1 MSRQARES
9 HDLLLG
15 EWACLGLLYKKPS
28 HGFAIAARLKP
39 GSDIGRV
46 WSLTR
51 PLTYRALEQLQIH
64 GYVEESGEEA
74 GLAGGNRTLL
84 TITKPGRAIFRTW
97 INTPVVHLRDMRS
110 ELLLK
115 LVLADECGIDI
126 SDMLKTQRKNIK
138 TLQRNIESNLVGA
151 DKPDTVHQWRR
162 EIAEATLRF
171 IDSIK

>member
-1 MSRQARES
+1 
-9 HDLLLG
+9 
-15 EWACLGLLYKKPS
+15 
-28 HGFAIAARLKP
+28 
-39 GSDIGRV
+39 
-46 WSLTR
+46 LTR
-51 PLTYRALEQLQIH
+51 PLTYRALEQLQLH

-126 SDMLKTQRKNIK
+126 SEMLKSQRKNIK
-138 TLQRNIESNLVGA
+138 TLQRNIESSLVDS

>member
-15 EWACLGLLYKKPS
+15 EWACLGLLYEKPS

-39 GSDIGRV
+39 ESDIGRI

-51 PLTYRALEQLQIH
+51 PLTYRALEQLQVHSYI
-64 GYVEESGEEA
+64 EQSGEEV

-84 TITKPGRAIFRTW
+84 SVTKTGRAIFRTW
-97 INTPVVHLRDMRS
+97 INTPVIHLRDMRS

-115 LVLADECGIDI
+115 LSLADECGIDI
-126 SDMLKTQRKNIK
+126 ADMLKTQRKNIK
-138 TLQRNIESNLVGA
+138 TLQRNIESNLGDSGKNDAVL
-151 DKPDTVHQWRR
+151 VWRR

>member
-39 GSDIGRV
+39 ESDIGRI

-51 PLTYRALEQLQIH
+51 PLTYRALEQLQMH
-64 GYVEESGEEA
+64 GYIEQYGEEV

-84 TITKPGRAIFRTW
+84 SITKTGRAIFRTW
-97 INTPVVHLRDMRS
+97 SHTPVVHLRDMRS

-115 LVLADECGIDI
+115 LFLADECGIDI
-126 SDMLKTQRKNIK
+126 ADMLEMQRKNIK
-138 TLQRNIESNLVGA
+138 TLQQNIESNIRESGKNDAVLV
-151 DKPDTVHQWRR
+151 WRH

>member
-9 HDLLLG
+9 YDLLLG
-15 EWACLGLLYKKPS
+15 EWACLGLLYQKPS

-39 GSDIGRV
+39 GSDIGRI

-64 GYVEESGEEA
+64 SYVKESGEEA

-126 SDMLKTQRKNIK
+126 SDMLKAQRKDIK
-138 TLQRNIESNLVGA
+138 TLQQNIKSSLDGN
-151 DKPDTVHQWRR
+151 DKNDTVHKWRG

-171 IDSIK
+171 IDSLK

>member
-15 EWACLGLLYKKPS
+15 EWACLGLLYQKPS

-39 GSDIGRV
+39 GSDIGRI

-64 GYVEESGEEA
+64 GYVEEAGEEA

-84 TITKPGRAIFRTW
+84 TITKPGRAMFRTW

-126 SDMLKTQRKNIK
+126 AAMLKTQRKNIK
-138 TLQRNIESNLVGA
+138 TLLRNIENSLDGN
-151 DKPDTVHQWRR
+151 DTNDTVHKWRR

-171 IDSIK
+171 IDSLK